1 MIYIYTF
8 GSKVLK
14 VANSTPLEVGAENRD
29 NFLYDLKDNSG
40 VNISDQNEYFGELSG
55 MYWVWKN
62 CKQYSPIDIIGFV
75 HYNKGFQISDKS
87 LKSIIGGA
95 MDYLATRKEQKSSR
109 TRRGFGY

>member
-29 NFLYDLKDNSG
+29 NFLYDLKYNSG
-40 VNISDQNEYFGELSG
+40 DNMSDQNEYFGELTG

-62 CKQYSPIDIIGFV
+62 CKQYSWEKDCLVFIF
-75 HYNKGFQISDKS
+75 KRTK
-87 LKSIIGGA
+87 
-95 MDYLATRKEQKSSR
+95 RKFSQ
-109 TRRGFGY
+109 